1 MNNQLLPI
9 GSVITLK
16 GATKK
21 LLIAGITVQREE
33 DDKIYDYIGV
43 PYPEGY
49 IDSETMF
56 LFFHKDIEQ
65 VNFIGYV
72 DAEAQMFRINYAKK
86 LKEDGIIIEDTEA
99 QD

>member
-1 MNNQLLPI
+1 MINQLLPI

-21 LLIAGITVQREE
+21 LLIIGITIERQE
-33 DDKIYDYIGV
+33 DSKIYDYIAV

-56 LFFHKDIEQ
+56 LFFHKDIER
-65 VNFIGYV
+65 VNYIGFV
-72 DAEAQMFRINYAKK
+72 DAESQSFRIEYAKK
-86 LKEDGIIIEDTEA
+86 LKNEGIIIEGTEG
-99 QD
+99 

>member
-1 MNNQLLPI
+1 MNNQLLPV

-21 LLIAGITVQREE
+21 LLIVGITMQRED

-56 LFFHKDIEQ
+56 LFYHKDIEL

-72 DAEAQMFRINYAKK
+72 DAESQMFRINYAKK
-86 LKEDGIIIEDTEA
+86 LKEDGIIDETEK
-99 QD
+99 